1 MARFRLAILALLAVT
16 AQARV
21 ISYAP
26 YTNRVAT
33 PAVQH
38 RMNRHF
44 VLIEDSGQIIRS
56 LLPILPIPYYSTGQ
70 VVLYDSK
77 GVEEPRVIYPQDG
90 SFAQVFALAVRED
103 ERQIPT
109 ILLQTTS

>member
-1 MARFRLAILALLAVT
+1 MRFRLVILALLAVT

-33 PAVQH
+33 PALQH

-44 VLIEDSGQIIRS
+44 VLFEDSGQIIRT
-56 LLPILPIPYYSTGQ
+56 LLPLP
-70 VVLYDSK
+70 SK
-77 GVEEPRVIYPQDG
+77 RSPPFQAGASWMPSAI
-90 SFAQVFALAVRED
+90 AALR
-103 ERQIPT
+103 
-109 ILLQTTS
+109 